1 MVVQWDQ
8 ATTRVEEMQLK
19 TYEQSNPSDSFAVP
33 KWKLIEVME
42 VGIDHRYVCKRGFC
56 SSKIEAYRGNG
67 GGD

>member
-19 TYEQSNPSDSFAVP
+19 TYEQSNPSDNFVVP

-42 VGIDHRYVCKRGFC
+42 VGIDHRYVCKRGF
-56 SSKIEAYRGNG
+56 
-67 GGD
+67 